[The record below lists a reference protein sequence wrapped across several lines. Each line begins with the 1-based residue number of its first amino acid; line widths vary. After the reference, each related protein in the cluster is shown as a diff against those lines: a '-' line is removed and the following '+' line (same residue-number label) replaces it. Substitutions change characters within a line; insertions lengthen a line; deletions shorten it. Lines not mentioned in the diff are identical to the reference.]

1 MTARRINV
9 RGIIYKDGKMLCQQL
24 TPGADGKVRDY
35 WCTPGGGL
43 DAGESLHQ
51 GLTREIVEEIGI
63 SPKIGKLL
71 FIQQFEGGSRNQ
83 EQLEF
88 FFHIENASDYHDIDL
103 SSTTHGMAEIQD
115 VEFIDPKNHNVL
127 PSFLTKIDIAAYI
140 NSNLPVLIDNEL
152 N

>member
-9 RGIIYKDGKMLCQQL
+9 RGIIYKDGNILCQQL

-88 FFHIENASDYHDIDL
+88 FFHIENAEDYQNIDL
-103 SSTTHGMAEIQD
+103 SITTHGLAEIQD
-115 VEFIDPKNHNVL
+115 VQFIDPKVHNIL
-127 PSFLTKIDIAAYI
+127 PSFLTKIDVKSYVD
-140 NSNLPVLIDNEL
+140 STLPVFVDNEL